1 MVLGENMERRIEN
14 ILNSLEKS
22 KFRSSFKLGLKDIE
36 YIEQKGMDT
45 IVSHAKDFVAS
56 RLADKSK
63 FKDGKQT
70 PIHGHPVFI
79 AQHATATC
87 CRECLSKWHH
97 IEHSHVLTNEE
108 QEYVVSVIIAWIKL
122 QIKNFDI

>member
-1 MVLGENMERRIEN
+1 MNLGEDMERRIEN

-22 KFRSSFKLGLKDIE
+22 KFRSSFKLGLKDIK
-36 YIEQKGMDT
+36 YVEQKGMDT

-56 RLADKSK
+56 RLADRSK

-70 PIHGHPVFI
+70 PMHGHPVFI

>member
-1 MVLGENMERRIEN
+1 MNLGEDMERRIEN

-22 KFRSSFKLGLKDIE
+22 KFRSSFKLGLKDIK
-36 YIEQKGMDT
+36 YVEQKGMDT

-70 PIHGHPVFI
+70 PMHGHPVFI

-87 CRECLSKWHH
+87 CRECLSQWHH

>member
-1 MVLGENMERRIEN
+1 MNLGEDMERSIEN
-14 ILNSLEKS
+14 VLNSLEKS
-22 KFRSSFKLGLKDIE
+22 KFRSSFKLGLKDIK
-36 YIEQKGMDT
+36 YVEQKGMDT

-70 PIHGHPVFI
+70 PMHGHPVFI

-97 IEHSHVLTNEE
+97 IEHSHILTNEE

>member
-1 MVLGENMERRIEN
+1 MNLGEDMERRIEN

-70 PIHGHPVFI
+70 PMRGHPVFI

-122 QIKNFDI
+122 QIKNFGK

>member
-1 MVLGENMERRIEN
+1 MNLGEDMERRIEN

-22 KFRSSFKLGLKDIE
+22 KFRSSFKLGLKDIK

-70 PIHGHPVFI
+70 PMHGHPVFI

-97 IEHSHVLTNEE
+97 IEHSHILTNEE

>member
-1 MVLGENMERRIEN
+1 MSLGEDMERRIEN

-22 KFRSSFKLGLKDIE
+22 KFRSSFKLGLKDIK
-36 YIEQKGMDT
+36 YVEQKGMDT

-70 PIHGHPVFI
+70 PMHGHPVFI

-87 CRECLSKWHH
+87 CREGLKKWHH

>member
-1 MVLGENMERRIEN
+1 MNLGEDMERRIEN

-22 KFRSSFKLGLKDIE
+22 KFRSSFKLGLKDIK

-70 PIHGHPVFI
+70 PMHGHPVFI

-108 QEYVVSVIIAWIKL
+108 QEYVVSVIIAWIKS

>member
-1 MVLGENMERRIEN
+1 MNLGEDMERRIEN

-22 KFRSSFKLGLKDIE
+22 KFRSSFKLGLKDIK
-36 YIEQKGMDT
+36 YVEQKGMDT
-45 IVSHAKDFVAS
+45 IVLHAKDFVAS

-70 PIHGHPVFI
+70 PMHGHPVFI

-97 IEHSHVLTNEE
+97 IEHSHILTNEE

>member
-1 MVLGENMERRIEN
+1 MNLGEDMERRIEN
-14 ILNSLEKS
+14 ILNSLGKS
-22 KFRSSFKLGLKDIE
+22 KFRSSFKLGLKDIK
-36 YIEQKGMDT
+36 YVEQKGMDT

-70 PIHGHPVFI
+70 PMHGHPVFI

>member
-1 MVLGENMERRIEN
+1 MNLGEDMERRIEN

-22 KFRSSFKLGLKDIE
+22 KFRSSFKLGLKDIK
-36 YIEQKGMDT
+36 YVEQKGMDT

-70 PIHGHPVFI
+70 PMHGHPVFI

-87 CRECLSKWHH
+87 CRNCLSKWHH

>member
-1 MVLGENMERRIEN
+1 MNLGEDMERRIEN

-22 KFRSSFKLGLKDIE
+22 KFRSSFKLDLKDIK
-36 YIEQKGMDT
+36 YVEQKGMDT

-70 PIHGHPVFI
+70 PMHGHPVFI

>member
-1 MVLGENMERRIEN
+1 MNLGEDMERRIEN

-22 KFRSSFKLGLKDIE
+22 KFRSSFKLGLKDIK

-70 PIHGHPVFI
+70 PMHGHPIFI

-97 IEHSHVLTNEE
+97 IENSHVLTNEE
-108 QEYVVSVIIAWIKL
+108 QEYVVSVIIAWIKS

>member
-1 MVLGENMERRIEN
+1 MNLGEDMERRIEN

-22 KFRSSFKLGLKDIE
+22 KFRSSFKLGLKDIK
-36 YIEQKGMDT
+36 YVEQKGMDT
-45 IVSHAKDFVAS
+45 IVSHARDFVAS

-70 PIHGHPVFI
+70 PMHGHPVFI

>member
-56 RLADKSK
+56 RLADISK

-70 PIHGHPVFI
+70 PTHGHPVFI

-122 QIKNFDI
+122 QIKNFGK

>member
-36 YIEQKGMDT
+36 YIDQKGMDT

-56 RLADKSK
+56 RLADISK

-70 PIHGHPVFI
+70 PTHGHPVFI

-122 QIKNFDI
+122 QIKNFGK

>member
-1 MVLGENMERRIEN
+1 MNLGEDMERRIEN

-22 KFRSSFKLGLKDIE
+22 KFRSSFKLGLKDIK
-36 YIEQKGMDT
+36 YVEQKGMDT

-70 PIHGHPVFI
+70 SMHGHPVFI

-108 QEYVVSVIIAWIKL
+108 QKYVVSVIIAWIKL

>member
-1 MVLGENMERRIEN
+1 MNLGEDMERRIEN

-22 KFRSSFKLGLKDIE
+22 KFRSSFKLGLKDIKYVE
-36 YIEQKGMDT
+36 KKGMDT

-70 PIHGHPVFI
+70 PMHGHPVFI

>member
-1 MVLGENMERRIEN
+1 MNLGEDMERRIEN

-22 KFRSSFKLGLKDIE
+22 KFRSSFKLGLKDIK
-36 YIEQKGMDT
+36 YVEQKGMDT

-70 PIHGHPVFI
+70 PMHGHPVFI

>member
-1 MVLGENMERRIEN
+1 MNLGEDMERRIEN

-22 KFRSSFKLGLKDIE
+22 KFRSSFKLGLKDIK

-70 PIHGHPVFI
+70 PMHGHPVFI

-122 QIKNFDI
+122 QIKNSDI

>member
-1 MVLGENMERRIEN
+1 MNLGEDMERRIEN

-22 KFRSSFKLGLKDIE
+22 KFRSSFKLGLKDIK
-36 YIEQKGMDT
+36 YVEQKGMDT

-56 RLADKSK
+56 RLADKCK

-70 PIHGHPVFI
+70 PMHGHPVFI

-97 IEHSHVLTNEE
+97 IENSHVLTNEE

>member
-1 MVLGENMERRIEN
+1 MNLGEDMERRIEN

-22 KFRSSFKLGLKDIE
+22 KFRSSFKLGLKDIK

-70 PIHGHPVFI
+70 PMHGHPVFI

-122 QIKNFDI
+122 QIKNFGK

>member
-1 MVLGENMERRIEN
+1 MNLGEDMERRIEN

-22 KFRSSFKLGLKDIE
+22 KFRSSFKLGLKDIK
-36 YIEQKGMDT
+36 YVEQKGMDT

-70 PIHGHPVFI
+70 PMHGHPVFI

-108 QEYVVSVIIAWIKL
+108 QEYVISVIIAWIKL

>member
-1 MVLGENMERRIEN
+1 MNLGEDMERRIEN
-14 ILNSLEKS
+14 ILNFLEKS
-22 KFRSSFKLGLKDIE
+22 KFRSSFKLGLKDIK
-36 YIEQKGMDT
+36 YVEQKGMDT

-70 PIHGHPVFI
+70 PMHGHPVFI

>member
-1 MVLGENMERRIEN
+1 MNLGEDMERRIEN

-22 KFRSSFKLGLKDIE
+22 KFRSSFKLGLKDIK

-70 PIHGHPVFI
+70 PMHGHPVFI

-87 CRECLSKWHH
+87 CRECLSRWHH

-122 QIKNFDI
+122 QIKNYDI

>member
-1 MVLGENMERRIEN
+1 MNLGENMERRIEN

-22 KFRSSFKLGLKDIE
+22 KFRSSFKLGLKDIK
-36 YIEQKGMDT
+36 YVEQKGMDT

-70 PIHGHPVFI
+70 PMHGHPVFI

-97 IEHSHVLTNEE
+97 IENSHVLTSEE

>member
-1 MVLGENMERRIEN
+1 MNLGEDMERRIVN

-22 KFRSSFKLGLKDIE
+22 KFRSSFKLGLKDIK

-70 PIHGHPVFI
+70 PMHGHPVFI

>member
-1 MVLGENMERRIEN
+1 MNLGEDMERRIEN

-22 KFRSSFKLGLKDIE
+22 KFRSSFKLGLKDIK
-36 YIEQKGMDT
+36 YVEQKGMDT

-70 PIHGHPVFI
+70 PMHGHSVFI

>member
-1 MVLGENMERRIEN
+1 MNSGEDMERRIVN

-22 KFRSSFKLGLKDIE
+22 KFRSSFKLGLKDIK
-36 YIEQKGMDT
+36 YVEQKGMDT

-70 PIHGHPVFI
+70 PMHGHPVFI

>member
-56 RLADKSK
+56 RLADISK

-70 PIHGHPVFI
+70 PTHGHPVFI

-97 IEHSHVLTNEE
+97 IEHSHVLTKEE

-122 QIKNFDI
+122 QIKNFGK

>member
-1 MVLGENMERRIEN
+1 MNLGEDMERRIEN

-22 KFRSSFKLGLKDIE
+22 KFRSSFKLGLKDIK
-36 YIEQKGMDT
+36 YVEQKGMDT

-70 PIHGHPVFI
+70 PMHGHPVFI

-122 QIKNFDI
+122 QIKNFGK